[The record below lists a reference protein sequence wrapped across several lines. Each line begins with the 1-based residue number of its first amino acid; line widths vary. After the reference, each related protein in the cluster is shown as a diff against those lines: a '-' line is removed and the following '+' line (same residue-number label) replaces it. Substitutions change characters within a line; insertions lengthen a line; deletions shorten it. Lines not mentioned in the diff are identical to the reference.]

1 MTDDQ
6 FEGMDS
12 NEDLISREGDFAK
25 VYEIAG
31 SHDDRPLVM
40 VNLNK
45 YMDGEYPNGVL
56 YKSYMHA
63 LDALLECVGGKIR
76 WRTPVY
82 GQLKGAQPL
91 DEILCIWYPSHK
103 SFLALRDQRKVS
115 EDNFRLRNEV
125 VEHASIYRCPEEGI
139 PSPSEKQ
146 TNRGSQE
153 ILSEFLA
160 KGFEIDDDHASLGM
174 VYTDQTDINET
185 L

>member
-6 FEGMDS
+6 LEEMGPE
-12 NEDLISREGDFAK
+12 EDLILGGGDFTK
-25 VYEIAG
+25 IHEIASG
-31 SHDDRPLVM
+31 DDDRPVLM
-40 VNLNK
+40 VNLNR
-45 YMDGEYPNGVL
+45 YLDGEYPNGVI
-56 YKSYMHA
+56 YKNYMIA
-63 LDALLECVGGKIR
+63 LDALLECVGGKII

-82 GQLKGAQPL
+82 GQPRGAQPL
-91 DEILCIWYPSHK
+91 DEILGIWYPSHK

-115 EDNFRLRNEV
+115 EDNFRFRNEV
-125 VEHASIYRCPEEGI
+125 VEHASIYRCSEEGI

>member
-6 FEGMDS
+6 FEGMHS
-12 NEDLISREGDFAK
+12 NEDLISRGGDFAK

-31 SHDDRPLVM
+31 SHDDRPVLM

-45 YMDGEYPNGVL
+45 YMDGEYPNGVT
-56 YKSYMHA
+56 YKNYMHA
-63 LDALLECVGGKIR
+63 LDALLECVGGKII
-76 WRTPVY
+76 WRIPVY
-82 GQLKGAQPL
+82 GQPRGAQPL
-91 DEILCIWYPSHK
+91 DEILAIWYPSHK
-103 SFLALRDQRKVS
+103 SFLVLRDQRKVS
-115 EDNFRLRNEV
+115 EENLRLRNEV
-125 VEHASIYRCPEEGI
+125 VEHASIYRCPEDGI
-139 PSPSEKQ
+139 PNPSEKQ

-174 VYTDQTDINET
+174 VYTDQTDINEK

>member
-1 MTDDQ
+1 MIDDQ
-6 FEGMDS
+6 FEEMDS
-12 NEDLISREGDFAK
+12 EEELISRGGDFAK
-25 VYEIAG
+25 IYEIAG
-31 SHDDRPLVM
+31 SDDDRPVLM

-45 YMDGEYPNGVL
+45 YLDGEYPNGVT
-56 YKSYMHA
+56 YKNYMHA
-63 LDALLECVGGKIR
+63 LDALLECVGGKII
-76 WRTPVY
+76 WRMPVY
-82 GQLKGAQPL
+82 GQTRGAQRL
-91 DEILCIWYPSHK
+91 DEILGIWYPSHK
-103 SFLALRDQRKVS
+103 SFLALRDQRKIS